1 MVDLKGR
8 PFYLKEKDVQWVQDT
23 LAAMTLE
30 EKVGQIFCP
39 IGTNGE
45 EGYLRHLL
53 ADLKVG
59 AMMFR
64 MAPKDELYAINKR
77 IQEIAKIPLLL
88 AANLESGGN
97 GAVVEGTTFGKPMA
111 VAATGNA
118 ENAYRMGK
126 VACREGAAVG
136 VNWAFAPIVDIDQEF
151 HSPITNVRTFGSD
164 QETIIKCAL
173 GYMKAADEEMVAV
186 SIKHFPG
193 DGTDERDQ
201 HLLTSVNC
209 LPADEWRDTYGN
221 IYQTLIDHGAK
232 TVMVGHIA
240 QPALVKELNPDASKS
255 ETLLPATLSKELVTG
270 VLRDELK
277 FNGLVVTDSTQ
288 MVGFSCAMPRKQA
301 IPTAL
306 ANGCDMILFNRDLEE
321 DYQYVLWGLQEGIL
335 TEARLDEAVTRILA
349 TKASLSLHMK
359 KVADTL
365 VPEPS
370 AKDIIGC
377 EEFRKWAEQCAD
389 ESVTLVRDTQNLLP
403 LSPQKTKRV
412 YLNVIQHDLSP
423 SHEVVQEMRRL
434 FENEGFEVTVRN
446 RETRI
451 GVENIIGLN
460 MTPEKETMVKEIVRG
475 VEAFK
480 ESYDLYVY
488 IANVE
493 TASNNTV
500 IRLNWNVLF
509 GLGDDAPWFTA
520 EIPTLF
526 ISTQNPY
533 HLFDAPMMKTYINT
547 YDNNEF
553 SRAALMDKLMG
564 RSPFK
569 GQSPVDPYCGS
580 PYI

>member
-1 MVDLKGR
+1 MVDLTGR
-8 PFYLKEKDVQWVQDT
+8 PFHLREKDVQWVQDT
-23 LAAMTLE
+23 LAGMTLE

-97 GAVVEGTTFGKPMA
+97 GAVVEGTSFGKPMS
-111 VAATGNA
+111 VAATGNE

-126 VACREGAAVG
+126 VSCREGAAVG
-136 VNWAFAPIVDIDQEF
+136 VNWAFAPIVDIDREF

-173 GYMKAADEEMVAV
+173 GYMKAADEEKVAV

-209 LPADEWRDTYGN
+209 LPADEWRDTYGK
-221 IYQTLIDHGAK
+221 IYQTLIEHGAK
-232 TVMVGHIA
+232 TVMAGHIA
-240 QPALVKELNPDASKS
+240 QPALVKELNPNASRS
-255 ETLLPATLSKELVTG
+255 ETLLPATLSKELLTG

-277 FNGLVVTDSTQ
+277 FNGLVVTDSSQ

-306 ANGCDMILFNRDLEE
+306 ANGCDMILFNRNLEE

-335 TEARLDEAVTRILA
+335 TETRLDEAVTRILA
-349 TKASLSLHMK
+349 TKASLSLHEK
-359 KVADTL
+359 KAADTL
-365 VPEPS
+365 VPDPS

-377 EEFRKWAEQCAD
+377 EEFRKWAAQCAD

-412 YLNVIQHDLSP
+412 YLNVIQHDLNP
-423 SHEVVQEMRRL
+423 NHEVVQEMKRL
-434 FENEGFEVTVRN
+434 FEKEGFEVSVRN

-451 GVENIIGLN
+451 GVENLFGMNL
-460 MTPEKETMVKEIVRG
+460 TPEKEKMVEEINRG
-475 VEAFK
+475 VEEFK
-480 ESYDLYVY
+480 ESHDLYVY
-488 IANVE
+488 VANVE
-493 TASNNTV
+493 TSSNNTV

-509 GLGDDAPWFTA
+509 GMGDDAPWFT
-520 EIPTLF
+520 EEVPTLF

-547 YDNNEF
+547 YDNNVF

-569 GQSPVDPYCGS
+569 GQSPVDPYCGN

>member
-349 TKASLSLHMK
+349 TKASLSLHEK
-359 KVADTL
+359 KAADTL
-365 VPEPS
+365 VPKSS

-377 EEFRKWAEQCAD
+377 QEFRKWAEQCAD

-460 MTPEKETMVKEIVRG
+460 MTPEKEIMVKEIVRG

-547 YDNNEF
+547 YDNNVF

-569 GQSPVDPYCGS
+569 GQSPVDPYCGN

>member
-111 VAATGNA
+111 VAATGNE

-209 LPADEWRDTYGN
+209 LPADEWRNTYGN
-221 IYQTLIDHGAK
+221 IYQTLIEHGAK

-255 ETLLPATLSKELVTG
+255 ETLLPATLSKELMTG

-349 TKASLSLHMK
+349 TKASLSLHEK
-359 KVADTL
+359 KAADTL

-377 EEFRKWAEQCAD
+377 GEFRKWAEQCAD

-460 MTPEKETMVKEIVRG
+460 LTPEKEIMVKEIVRG

-569 GQSPVDPYCGS
+569 GQSPVDPYCGN

>member
-111 VAATGNA
+111 VAATGNE

-209 LPADEWRDTYGN
+209 LPADEWRNTYGN

-255 ETLLPATLSKELVTG
+255 ETLLPATLSKELMTG

-349 TKASLSLHMK
+349 TKASLSLHEK
-359 KVADTL
+359 KAADTL

-377 EEFRKWAEQCAD
+377 GEFRKWAEQCAD

-460 MTPEKETMVKEIVRG
+460 LTPEKEMMVKEIVRG

-569 GQSPVDPYCGS
+569 GQSPVDPYCGN